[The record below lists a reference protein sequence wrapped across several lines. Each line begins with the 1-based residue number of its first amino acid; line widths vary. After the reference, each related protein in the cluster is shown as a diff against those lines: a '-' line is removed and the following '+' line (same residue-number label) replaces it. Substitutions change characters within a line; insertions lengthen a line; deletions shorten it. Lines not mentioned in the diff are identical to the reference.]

1 MVALGVG
8 RDHLDRRAGL
18 AEDED
23 VGAAGD
29 PNEALARH
37 HRLEQIGT
45 AAERHEL
52 GGEPLALEE
61 AALERDDHWP
71 GHRIVA
77 QHRGADLD
85 RRLRTGGARE
95 RGHGARRGGG
105 GQESTP

>member
-1 MVALGVG
+1 MRAKTQVVAPARVTPIALPL
-8 RDHLDRRAGL
+8 RSAIFCTS
-18 AEDED
+18 
-23 VGAAGD
+23 AATLSVKWF
-29 PNEALARH
+29 PSVWVAIIL
-37 HRLEQIGT
+37 I
-45 AAERHEL
+45 
-52 GGEPLALEE
+52 GEPLALEK
-61 AALERDDHWP
+61 AALERDDHRP